1 MLFAGIISLLLLSGP
16 ERPETSSRVHENVHE
31 SQVYFRWDK
40 SNYEDN
46 YRSNSQAADKVYNL
60 MKDIGTERVDS
71 VIVKAYASPEGAY
84 GHNMDLSRRRAN
96 EFDRAV
102 KEKMGLMGADIPITV
117 LPGGEAWE
125 QLRARVEADTVI
137 SATAKKRTLAL
148 LDDDSVPRD
157 TKKWRMMLFYLGE
170 TRQEG
175 DVYHWLLLNHYVYL
189 RCLDIKIYYHDA
201 VPYSL
206 EEPEEEVKGEPA
218 IAPEEPATVTEE
230 PAAQPDT
237 TAVAPSEAFVPSLEL
252 VSPAP
257 ESTAKRRFSPVIGI
271 STNLLF
277 DATYIPN
284 YGFTSVP
291 SFSLEYYPARG
302 HWTFGADVDWSH
314 WLHYDTHK
322 FNQIHNITLHTRRY
336 FKSGE
341 NGFKGLYLQGAL
353 NAAMYGLGWDAHG
366 WEGELLGANLGAGY
380 KINFGRFFIDM
391 GLDVGY
397 FYSRNDPYVW
407 GDDATGWY
415 YYDYVGDPAQ
425 FAPRQKGFQWF
436 GPTRA
441 YISIGLD
448 LFNRRR

>member
-1 MLFAGIISLLLLSGP
+1 MLIVGIISMILFSGP
-16 ERPETSSRVHENVHE
+16 ERPKTSSRVHGNVHE

-46 YRSNSQAADKVYNL
+46 YQSNAQAANKVYNL
-60 MKDIGTERVDS
+60 IKEIGTERVDS

-84 GHNMDLSRRRAN
+84 GHNMDLSRRRAM

-102 KEKMGLMGADIPITV
+102 KEKMGLVGADIPISV

-125 QLRARVEADTVI
+125 QLRARVAADTVI
-137 SATAKKRTLAL
+137 SATAKQRTLAL

-157 TKKWRMMLFYLGE
+157 TKKWRMMHFYLGE

-189 RCLDIKIYYHDA
+189 RCLDINIYYHDA

-206 EEPEEEVKGEPA
+206 EEPVEEVKEEPA
-218 IAPEEPATVTEE
+218 IVPEE

-252 VSPAP
+252 VSPA
-257 ESTAKRRFSPVIGI
+257 SDNTAKRRFSPVIGI

-314 WLHYDTHK
+314 WLHYDTHR
-322 FNQIHNITLHTRRY
+322 FNQIHNISLHTRRY
-336 FKSGE
+336 FRSGE

-353 NAAMYGLGWDAHG
+353 NAAEYGLGWDAHG
-366 WEGELLGANLGAGY
+366 WEGELLGANIGAGY

>member
-1 MLFAGIISLLLLSGP
+1 MLFASIISLLLFSGP

-60 MKDIGTERVDS
+60 MKEIGTERVDS

-84 GHNMDLSRRRAN
+84 GHNMDLSRRRAM

-125 QLRARVEADTVI
+125 QLRARVAADTVI

-157 TKKWRMMLFYLGE
+157 TKKWRMMHFYLGE

-206 EEPEEEVKGEPA
+206 EEPEEVK
-218 IAPEEPATVTEE
+218 EEPAAIAEE

-237 TAVAPSEAFVPSLEL
+237 TAVATSEAFVPSPEL
-252 VSPAP
+252 VSPAT
-257 ESTAKRRFSPVIGI
+257 ESTAKRRFSPVIGL

-277 DATYIPN
+277 DATYIPG

-322 FNQIHNITLHTRRY
+322 FNQIHNISLHTRRY

-353 NAAMYGLGWDAHG
+353 NAAQYGLGWDAHG

-448 LFNRRR
+448 LFSRRKK

>member
-1 MLFAGIISLLLLSGP
+1 MLFASIISLILFSGP
-16 ERPETSSRVHENVHE
+16 ERPETSSRVHGNVHE

-84 GHNMDLSRRRAN
+84 GHNMDLSRRRAM

-157 TKKWRMMLFYLGE
+157 TKKWRMMHFYLGE
-170 TRQEG
+170 TREEG

-206 EEPEEEVKGEPA
+206 EEPEEEVK
-218 IAPEEPATVTEE
+218 EEPSPATEE

-237 TAVAPSEAFVPSLEL
+237 TVVAPSEAFVPSLGL
-252 VSPAP
+252 VSPA
-257 ESTAKRRFSPVIGI
+257 SDNTAKRRFSPVIGI
-271 STNLLF
+271 STNLIF

-415 YYDYVGDPAQ
+415 YFDYTGDPAQ
-425 FAPRQKGFQWF
+425 FSPRQKGFQWF

>member
-1 MLFAGIISLLLLSGP
+1 MLIVGIISMILFSGP
-16 ERPETSSRVHENVHE
+16 ERPETSSRVHGNVHE

-46 YRSNSQAADKVYNL
+46 YQSNAQAANKVYNL
-60 MKDIGTERVDS
+60 IKEIGTERVDS

-84 GHNMDLSRRRAN
+84 GHNMDLSRRRAM

-102 KEKMGLMGADIPITV
+102 KEKMGLVGADIPISV

-125 QLRARVEADTVI
+125 QLRARVAADTVI
-137 SATAKKRTLAL
+137 SATAKQRTLAL

-157 TKKWRMMLFYLGE
+157 TKKWRMMHFYLGE

-189 RCLDIKIYYHDA
+189 RCLDINIYYHDA
-201 VPYSL
+201 VPYSP
-206 EEPEEEVKGEPA
+206 EEPVEEVKEEPA
-218 IAPEEPATVTEE
+218 IVPEE

-252 VSPAP
+252 VSPA
-257 ESTAKRRFSPVIGI
+257 SDNTAKRRFSPVIGI

-314 WLHYDTHK
+314 WLHYDTHR
-322 FNQIHNITLHTRRY
+322 FNQIHNISLHTRRY
-336 FKSGE
+336 FRSGE

-353 NAAMYGLGWDAHG
+353 NAAEYGLGWDAHG
-366 WEGELLGANLGAGY
+366 WEGELLGANIGAGY

-448 LFNRRR
+448 LFNRRRWEGRGSY

>member
-1 MLFAGIISLLLLSGP
+1 MLIVGIISMILFSGP

-46 YRSNSQAADKVYNL
+46 YQSNAQAANKVYNL
-60 MKDIGTERVDS
+60 IKEIGTERVDS

-84 GHNMDLSRRRAN
+84 GHNMDLSRRRAM

-102 KEKMGLMGADIPITV
+102 KEKMGLVGADIPISV

-125 QLRARVEADTVI
+125 QLRARVAADTVI
-137 SATAKKRTLAL
+137 SATAKQRTLAL

-157 TKKWRMMLFYLGE
+157 TKKWRMMHFYLGE

-206 EEPEEEVKGEPA
+206 EEPEEEEVKEEPA
-218 IAPEEPATVTEE
+218 IAPEE

-237 TAVAPSEAFVPSLEL
+237 TAVAPSEAFVPSPEL
-252 VSPAP
+252 VSPAT

-277 DATYIPN
+277 DATYIPG

-314 WLHYDTHK
+314 WLHYDTHR
-322 FNQIHNITLHTRRY
+322 FNQIHNISLHTRRY

-353 NAAMYGLGWDAHG
+353 NAAEYGLGWDAHG
-366 WEGELLGANLGAGY
+366 WEGELLGANIGAGY

-415 YYDYVGDPAQ
+415 YFDYTGDPAQ
-425 FAPRQKGFQWF
+425 FSPRQKGFQWF

>member
-1 MLFAGIISLLLLSGP
+1 MILFSGP

-84 GHNMDLSRRRAN
+84 GHNMDLSRRRAM

-125 QLRARVEADTVI
+125 QLRARVAADTVI

-157 TKKWRMMLFYLGE
+157 TKKWRMMHFYLGE

-206 EEPEEEVKGEPA
+206 EEPEEEVK
-218 IAPEEPATVTEE
+218 EEQPV
-230 PAAQPDT
+230 QPDT
-237 TAVAPSEAFVPSLEL
+237 TAVSASEVFIPSPEL
-252 VSPAP
+252 VFPAP

-277 DATYIPN
+277 DATYIPG

-322 FNQIHNITLHTRRY
+322 FNQIHNISLHTRRY

-415 YYDYVGDPAQ
+415 YFDYTGDPAQ
-425 FAPRQKGFQWF
+425 FSPRQKGFQWF

-448 LFNRRR
+448 LFNRKR

>member
-1 MLFAGIISLLLLSGP
+1 MLILGIISMILFSGP
-16 ERPETSSRVHENVHE
+16 ARPENASRVHENVHE
-31 SQVYFRWDK
+31 TQVYFRWDK

-84 GHNMDLSRRRAN
+84 GHNMDLSRRRAM

-102 KEKMGLMGADIPITV
+102 REKMGLMGADIPITV

-137 SATAKKRTLAL
+137 SATAKQRTLAL

-157 TKKWRMMLFYLGE
+157 TKKWRMMHFYLGE
-170 TRQEG
+170 TREEG

-206 EEPEEEVKGEPA
+206 EEPQEEVK
-218 IAPEEPATVTEE
+218 EEPSPATEE

-237 TAVAPSEAFVPSLEL
+237 TAVSPSEAFVPSLEL
-252 VSPAP
+252 VSPA
-257 ESTAKRRFSPVIGI
+257 SDNTAKRRFSPVIGI

-322 FNQIHNITLHTRRY
+322 FNQIHNISLHTRRY

-353 NAAMYGLGWDAHG
+353 NAAEYGLGWDAHG

-448 LFNRRR
+448 LFNRKR

>member
-1 MLFAGIISLLLLSGP
+1 MS
-16 ERPETSSRVHENVHE
+16 
-31 SQVYFRWDK
+31 
-40 SNYEDN
+40 
-46 YRSNSQAADKVYNL
+46 
-60 MKDIGTERVDS
+60 
-71 VIVKAYASPEGAY
+71 
-84 GHNMDLSRRRAN
+84 
-96 EFDRAV
+96 
-102 KEKMGLMGADIPITV
+102 
-117 LPGGEAWE
+117 
-125 QLRARVEADTVI
+125 
-137 SATAKKRTLAL
+137 
-148 LDDDSVPRD
+148 
-157 TKKWRMMLFYLGE
+157 
-170 TRQEG
+170 
-175 DVYHWLLLNHYVYL
+175 
-189 RCLDIKIYYHDA
+189 
-201 VPYSL
+201 
-206 EEPEEEVKGEPA
+206 
-218 IAPEEPATVTEE
+218 PAT
-230 PAAQPDT
+230 
-237 TAVAPSEAFVPSLEL
+237 
-252 VSPAP
+252 

-322 FNQIHNITLHTRRY
+322 FNQIHNISLHTRRY

>member
-1 MLFAGIISLLLLSGP
+1 MILFSGP

-46 YRSNSQAADKVYNL
+46 YQSNAQAANKVYNL
-60 MKDIGTERVDS
+60 IKEIGTERVDS

-84 GHNMDLSRRRAN
+84 GHNMDLSRRRAM

-102 KEKMGLMGADIPITV
+102 KEKMGLVGADIPISV

-125 QLRARVEADTVI
+125 QLRARVAADTVI
-137 SATAKKRTLAL
+137 SATAKQRTLAL

-157 TKKWRMMLFYLGE
+157 TKKWRMMHFYLGE

-189 RCLDIKIYYHDA
+189 RCLDINIYYHDA

-206 EEPEEEVKGEPA
+206 EEPVEEVKEEPA
-218 IAPEEPATVTEE
+218 IVPEE

-252 VSPAP
+252 VSPA
-257 ESTAKRRFSPVIGI
+257 SDNTAKRRFSPVIGI

-314 WLHYDTHK
+314 WLHYDTHR
-322 FNQIHNITLHTRRY
+322 FNQIHNISLHTRRY
-336 FKSGE
+336 FRSGE

-353 NAAMYGLGWDAHG
+353 NAAEYGLGWDAHG
-366 WEGELLGANLGAGY
+366 WEGELLGANIGAGY

>member
-1 MLFAGIISLLLLSGP
+1 MLIVGIISMILFSGP
-16 ERPETSSRVHENVHE
+16 ERPETSSRVHGNVHE

-60 MKDIGTERVDS
+60 MKEIGTERVDS

-84 GHNMDLSRRRAN
+84 GHNMDLSRRRAM

-102 KEKMGLMGADIPITV
+102 KEKMGLVGADIPISV

-125 QLRARVEADTVI
+125 QLRARVAADTVI
-137 SATAKKRTLAL
+137 SATAKQRTLAL

-157 TKKWRMMLFYLGE
+157 TKKWRMMHFYLGE

-189 RCLDIKIYYHDA
+189 RCLDINIYYHDA

-206 EEPEEEVKGEPA
+206 EEPVEEVKEEPA
-218 IAPEEPATVTEE
+218 IVPEE

-252 VSPAP
+252 VSPA
-257 ESTAKRRFSPVIGI
+257 SDNTAKRRFSPVIGI

-314 WLHYDTHK
+314 WLHYDTHR
-322 FNQIHNITLHTRRY
+322 FNQIHNISLHTRRY
-336 FKSGE
+336 FRSGE

-353 NAAMYGLGWDAHG
+353 NAAEYGLGWDAHG
-366 WEGELLGANLGAGY
+366 WEGELLGANIGAGY

>member
-1 MLFAGIISLLLLSGP
+1 MLIVGIISMILFSGP
-16 ERPETSSRVHENVHE
+16 ERPETSSRVHGNVHE

-46 YRSNSQAADKVYNL
+46 YQSNAQAANKVYNL
-60 MKDIGTERVDS
+60 MKEIGTERVDS

-84 GHNMDLSRRRAN
+84 GHNMDLSRRRAM

-102 KEKMGLMGADIPITV
+102 REKMGLVGADIPITV

-125 QLRARVEADTVI
+125 QLRARVAADTVI
-137 SATAKKRTLAL
+137 SATAKQRTLAL

-157 TKKWRMMLFYLGE
+157 TKKWRMMHFYLGE

-206 EEPEEEVKGEPA
+206 EEPEEVK
-218 IAPEEPATVTEE
+218 EEPATVTEE

-252 VSPAP
+252 VSPA
-257 ESTAKRRFSPVIGI
+257 SDNTAKRRFSPVIGL

-277 DATYIPN
+277 DATYIPG

-322 FNQIHNITLHTRRY
+322 FNQIHNISLHTRRY

-353 NAAMYGLGWDAHG
+353 NAAQYGLGWDAHG

-448 LFNRRR
+448 LFSRKKK

>member
-1 MLFAGIISLLLLSGP
+1 MLFASIISLILFSGP

-60 MKDIGTERVDS
+60 MKEIGTERVDS

-84 GHNMDLSRRRAN
+84 GHNMDLSRRRAM

-125 QLRARVEADTVI
+125 QLRARVAADTVI
-137 SATAKKRTLAL
+137 SATAKQRTLAL

-157 TKKWRMMLFYLGE
+157 TKKWRMMHFYLGE

-206 EEPEEEVKGEPA
+206 EEPEEVK
-218 IAPEEPATVTEE
+218 EEPAAIAEE

-237 TAVAPSEAFVPSLEL
+237 TAVATSEAFVPSPEL
-252 VSPAP
+252 VSPAT
-257 ESTAKRRFSPVIGI
+257 ESTAKRRFSPVIGL

-277 DATYIPN
+277 DATYIPD

-291 SFSLEYYPARG
+291 SFSLEYYPSRG

-322 FNQIHNITLHTRRY
+322 FNQIHNISLHTRRY

-353 NAAMYGLGWDAHG
+353 NAAQYGLGWDAHG

-448 LFNRRR
+448 LFNRKR

>member
-1 MLFAGIISLLLLSGP
+1 MLIVGIISMILFSGP
-16 ERPETSSRVHENVHE
+16 DRPETSSRVHE

-46 YRSNSQAADKVYNL
+46 YQSNAQAANKVYNL
-60 MKDIGTERVDS
+60 IKEIGTERVDS

-84 GHNMDLSRRRAN
+84 GHNMDLSRRRAM

-102 KEKMGLMGADIPITV
+102 KEKMGLVGADIPISV

-125 QLRARVEADTVI
+125 QLRARVAADTVI
-137 SATAKKRTLAL
+137 SATAKQRTLAL

-157 TKKWRMMLFYLGE
+157 TKKWRMMHFYLGE

-206 EEPEEEVKGEPA
+206 EEPEEEEVKEEPA
-218 IAPEEPATVTEE
+218 IAPEE

-237 TAVAPSEAFVPSLEL
+237 TAVAASEASFVPSPEL

-314 WLHYDTHK
+314 WLHYDTHR
-322 FNQIHNITLHTRRY
+322 FNQIHNISLHTRRY

-353 NAAMYGLGWDAHG
+353 NAAEYGLGWDSHG

>member
-1 MLFAGIISLLLLSGP
+1 MLFASIISLILFSGP

-60 MKDIGTERVDS
+60 MKEIGTERVDS

-84 GHNMDLSRRRAN
+84 GHNMDLSRRRAM

-125 QLRARVEADTVI
+125 QLRARVAADTVI
-137 SATAKKRTLAL
+137 SATAKQRTLAL

-157 TKKWRMMLFYLGE
+157 TKKWRMMHFYLGE

-206 EEPEEEVKGEPA
+206 EEPEEEVK
-218 IAPEEPATVTEE
+218 EEPATVTEE
-230 PAAQPDT
+230 PSVKPDT
-237 TAVAPSEAFVPSLEL
+237 TAVAASEAFVPSPEL
-252 VSPAP
+252 ISPAT
-257 ESTAKRRFSPVIGI
+257 ENTAKRRFSPVIGI

-277 DATYIPN
+277 DATYIPG

-314 WLHYDTHK
+314 WLHYDTHR
-322 FNQIHNITLHTRRY
+322 FNQIHNISLHTRRY

-353 NAAMYGLGWDAHG
+353 NAAQYGLGWDAHG

-448 LFNRRR
+448 LFNRKR

>member
-1 MLFAGIISLLLLSGP
+1 MLIVGIISMILFSGP
-16 ERPETSSRVHENVHE
+16 ERPETSSRVHGNVHE

-46 YRSNSQAADKVYNL
+46 YQSNAQAANKVYNL
-60 MKDIGTERVDS
+60 IKEIGTERVDS

-84 GHNMDLSRRRAN
+84 GHNMDLSRRRAM

-125 QLRARVEADTVI
+125 QLRARVAADTVI
-137 SATAKKRTLAL
+137 SATAKQRTLAL

-157 TKKWRMMLFYLGE
+157 TKKWRMMHFYLGE

-189 RCLDIKIYYHDA
+189 RCLDINIYYHDA

-206 EEPEEEVKGEPA
+206 EEPVEEVKEESA
-218 IAPEEPATVTEE
+218 IVPEE

-252 VSPAP
+252 VSPA
-257 ESTAKRRFSPVIGI
+257 SDNTAKRRFSPVIGI

-314 WLHYDTHK
+314 WLHYDTHR
-322 FNQIHNITLHTRRY
+322 FNQIHNISLHTRRY
-336 FKSGE
+336 FRSGE

-353 NAAMYGLGWDAHG
+353 NAAEYGLGWDAHG
-366 WEGELLGANLGAGY
+366 WEGELLGANIGAGY

>member
-1 MLFAGIISLLLLSGP
+1 MILFSGP
-16 ERPETSSRVHENVHE
+16 ERPETSSRVHGNVHE

-46 YRSNSQAADKVYNL
+46 YQSNAQAANKVYNL
-60 MKDIGTERVDS
+60 IKEIGTERVDS

-84 GHNMDLSRRRAN
+84 GHNMDLSRRRAM

-102 KEKMGLMGADIPITV
+102 KEKMGLVGADIPISV

-125 QLRARVEADTVI
+125 QLRARVAADTVI
-137 SATAKKRTLAL
+137 SATAKQRTLAL

-157 TKKWRMMLFYLGE
+157 TKKWRMMHFYLGE

-189 RCLDIKIYYHDA
+189 RCLDINIYYHDA

-206 EEPEEEVKGEPA
+206 EEPVEEVKEEPA
-218 IAPEEPATVTEE
+218 IVPEE

-252 VSPAP
+252 VSPA
-257 ESTAKRRFSPVIGI
+257 SDNTAKRRFSPVIGI

-314 WLHYDTHK
+314 WLHYDTHR
-322 FNQIHNITLHTRRY
+322 FNQIHNISLHTRRY
-336 FKSGE
+336 FRSGE

-353 NAAMYGLGWDAHG
+353 NAAEYGLGWDAHG
-366 WEGELLGANLGAGY
+366 WEGELLGANIGAGY

>member
-1 MLFAGIISLLLLSGP
+1 MLFASIISLILFSGP

-60 MKDIGTERVDS
+60 MKEIGTERVDS

-84 GHNMDLSRRRAN
+84 GHNMDLSRRRAM

-157 TKKWRMMLFYLGE
+157 TKKWRMMHFYLGE

-206 EEPEEEVKGEPA
+206 EEPEEEVK
-218 IAPEEPATVTEE
+218 EEQPV
-230 PAAQPDT
+230 QPDT
-237 TAVAPSEAFVPSLEL
+237 TAVSASEVFIPSPEL
-252 VSPAP
+252 VFPAP

-277 DATYIPN
+277 DATYIPG

-336 FKSGE
+336 FKSGD

-448 LFNRRR
+448 LFNRKR

>member
-1 MLFAGIISLLLLSGP
+1 MILFSGP
-16 ERPETSSRVHENVHE
+16 ERPETSSRVHGNVHE

-46 YRSNSQAADKVYNL
+46 YQSNAQAANKVYNL
-60 MKDIGTERVDS
+60 IKEIGTERVDS

-84 GHNMDLSRRRAN
+84 GHNMDLSRRRAM

-102 KEKMGLMGADIPITV
+102 KEKMGLVGADIPISV

-125 QLRARVEADTVI
+125 QLRARVAADTVI
-137 SATAKKRTLAL
+137 SATAKQRTLAL

-157 TKKWRMMLFYLGE
+157 TKKWRMMHFYLGE

-206 EEPEEEVKGEPA
+206 EEPVEEVKEEPA
-218 IAPEEPATVTEE
+218 IVPEE

-252 VSPAP
+252 VSPA
-257 ESTAKRRFSPVIGI
+257 SDNTAKRRFSPVIGI

-277 DATYIPN
+277 DATYIPG

-314 WLHYDTHK
+314 WLHYDTHR
-322 FNQIHNITLHTRRY
+322 FNQIHNISIHTRRY

-353 NAAMYGLGWDAHG
+353 NAAEYGLGWDAHG

>member
-1 MLFAGIISLLLLSGP
+1 MLIVGIISMILFSGP
-16 ERPETSSRVHENVHE
+16 ERPETSSRVHGNVHE

-46 YRSNSQAADKVYNL
+46 YQSNAQAANKVYNL
-60 MKDIGTERVDS
+60 IKEIGTERVDS

-84 GHNMDLSRRRAN
+84 GHNMDLSRRRAM

-102 KEKMGLMGADIPITV
+102 KEKMGLVGADIPISV

-125 QLRARVEADTVI
+125 QLRARVAADTVI
-137 SATAKKRTLAL
+137 SATAKQRTLAL

-157 TKKWRMMLFYLGE
+157 TKKWRMMHFYLGE

-189 RCLDIKIYYHDA
+189 RCLDINIYYHDA

-206 EEPEEEVKGEPA
+206 EEPEEVK
-218 IAPEEPATVTEE
+218 EEPATVTEE

-252 VSPAP
+252 VSPA
-257 ESTAKRRFSPVIGI
+257 SDNTAKRRFSPVIGI

-314 WLHYDTHK
+314 WLHYDTHR
-322 FNQIHNITLHTRRY
+322 FNQIHNISLHTRRY
-336 FKSGE
+336 FRSGE

-353 NAAMYGLGWDAHG
+353 NAAEYGLGWDAHG
-366 WEGELLGANLGAGY
+366 WEGELLGANIGAGY

>member
-1 MLFAGIISLLLLSGP
+1 MLLVSIISLILFSGP
-16 ERPETSSRVHENVHE
+16 ERPETSSRVHGNVHE

-46 YRSNSQAADKVYNL
+46 YQSNSQAANKVYNL
-60 MKDIGTERVDS
+60 LKDIGTERVDS

-84 GHNMDLSRRRAN
+84 GHNMDLSRRRAL

-102 KEKMGLMGADIPITV
+102 KEKMGLVGADIPITV

-157 TKKWRMMLFYLGE
+157 TKKWRMMHFYLGE
-170 TRQEG
+170 TREEG

-201 VPYSL
+201 VPYAL
-206 EEPEEEVKGEPA
+206 EEPE
-218 IAPEEPATVTEE
+218 I
-230 PAAQPDT
+230 QPDT
-237 TAVAPSEAFVPSLEL
+237 TAVAPSEPDEPVVEADTTAVIAAAGTFVPSPEL
-252 VSPAP
+252 LSPADEKP
-257 ESTAKRRFSPVIGI
+257 KRRFSPVIGI

-314 WLHYDTHK
+314 WLHYDTHR
-322 FNQIHNITLHTRRY
+322 FNQIHNISLHTRRY

-341 NGFKGLYLQGAL
+341 NGFKGLYLQGAI
-353 NAAMYGLGWDAHG
+353 NAAEYGLGWDAHG

>member
-1 MLFAGIISLLLLSGP
+1 MLIVGIISMILFSGP
-16 ERPETSSRVHENVHE
+16 ERPETSSRVHGNVHE

-46 YRSNSQAADKVYNL
+46 YQSNAQAANKVYNL
-60 MKDIGTERVDS
+60 MKEIGTERVDS

-84 GHNMDLSRRRAN
+84 GHNMDLSRRRAM

-102 KEKMGLMGADIPITV
+102 KEKMGLVGADIPISV

-125 QLRARVEADTVI
+125 QLRARVAADTVI
-137 SATAKKRTLAL
+137 SATAKQRTLAL

-157 TKKWRMMLFYLGE
+157 TKKWRMMHFYLGE
-170 TRQEG
+170 TREEG

-206 EEPEEEVKGEPA
+206 EEPEEEEVKEEPA
-218 IAPEEPATVTEE
+218 IAPEEPT
-230 PAAQPDT
+230 AQPDT
-237 TAVAPSEAFVPSLEL
+237 TAVAASEASFVPSLEL

-314 WLHYDTHK
+314 WLHYDTHR
-322 FNQIHNITLHTRRY
+322 FNQIHNISLHTRRY

-353 NAAMYGLGWDAHG
+353 NAAEYGLGWDAHG

>member
-1 MLFAGIISLLLLSGP
+1 MLILGIISMILFSGP
-16 ERPETSSRVHENVHE
+16 ERPENASRVHEN
-31 SQVYFRWDK
+31 QVYFRWDK

-84 GHNMDLSRRRAN
+84 GHNMDLSRRRAM

-157 TKKWRMMLFYLGE
+157 TKKWRMMHFYLGE
-170 TRQEG
+170 TREEG

-206 EEPEEEVKGEPA
+206 EEPEEEVK
-218 IAPEEPATVTEE
+218 EEQPV
-230 PAAQPDT
+230 QPDT
-237 TAVAPSEAFVPSLEL
+237 TAVSASEAFIPSSEL
-252 VSPAP
+252 VSPA
-257 ESTAKRRFSPVIGI
+257 SDNTAKRRFSPVIGI

-284 YGFTSVP
+284 YGFSSVP

-314 WLHYDTHK
+314 WLHYDTHR

-448 LFNRRR
+448 LFNRKR

>member
-1 MLFAGIISLLLLSGP
+1 MLILGIISMILFSGP
-16 ERPETSSRVHENVHE
+16 ERPENASRVHDNVHE
-31 SQVYFRWDK
+31 TQVYFRWDK

-84 GHNMDLSRRRAN
+84 GHNMDLSRRRAM

-157 TKKWRMMLFYLGE
+157 TKKWRMMHFYLGE
-170 TRQEG
+170 TREEG

-206 EEPEEEVKGEPA
+206 EEPEEEVK
-218 IAPEEPATVTEE
+218 EEQPV
-230 PAAQPDT
+230 QPDT
-237 TAVAPSEAFVPSLEL
+237 TAVSASEAFIPSQEL
-252 VSPAP
+252 VSPA
-257 ESTAKRRFSPVIGI
+257 SDNTAKRRFSPVIGI

-448 LFNRRR
+448 LFNRKR

>member
-1 MLFAGIISLLLLSGP
+1 MLIVGIISMILFSGP
-16 ERPETSSRVHENVHE
+16 ERPETSSRVHGNVHE

-46 YRSNSQAADKVYNL
+46 YQSNAQAANKVYNL
-60 MKDIGTERVDS
+60 IKEIGTERVDS

-84 GHNMDLSRRRAN
+84 GHNMDLSRRRAM

-125 QLRARVEADTVI
+125 QLRARVAADTVI
-137 SATAKKRTLAL
+137 SATAKQRTLAL

-157 TKKWRMMLFYLGE
+157 TKKWRMMHFYLGE

-189 RCLDIKIYYHDA
+189 RCLDINIYYHDA

-206 EEPEEEVKGEPA
+206 EEPVEEVKEEPA
-218 IAPEEPATVTEE
+218 IVPEE

-252 VSPAP
+252 VSPA
-257 ESTAKRRFSPVIGI
+257 SDNTAKRRFSPVIGI

-314 WLHYDTHK
+314 WLHYDTHR
-322 FNQIHNITLHTRRY
+322 FNQIHNISLHTRRY
-336 FKSGE
+336 FRSGE

-353 NAAMYGLGWDAHG
+353 NAAEYGLGWDAHG
-366 WEGELLGANLGAGY
+366 WEGELLGANIGAGY

>member
-1 MLFAGIISLLLLSGP
+1 MILFSGP
-16 ERPETSSRVHENVHE
+16 ERPETSSRVHGNVHE

-46 YRSNSQAADKVYNL
+46 YQSNAQAANKVYNL
-60 MKDIGTERVDS
+60 IKEIGTERVDS

-84 GHNMDLSRRRAN
+84 GHNMDLSRRRAM

-102 KEKMGLMGADIPITV
+102 KEKMGLVGADIPISV

-125 QLRARVEADTVI
+125 QLRARVAADTVI
-137 SATAKKRTLAL
+137 SATAKQRTLAL

-157 TKKWRMMLFYLGE
+157 TKKWRMMHFYLGE

-206 EEPEEEVKGEPA
+206 EEPVEEVKEEPA
-218 IAPEEPATVTEE
+218 IVPEE

-252 VSPAP
+252 VSPA
-257 ESTAKRRFSPVIGI
+257 SDNTAKRRFSPVIGI

-277 DATYIPN
+277 DATYIPG

-314 WLHYDTHK
+314 WLHYDTHR
-322 FNQIHNITLHTRRY
+322 FNQIHNISIHTRRY
-336 FKSGE
+336 FRSGE

-353 NAAMYGLGWDAHG
+353 NAAEYGLGWDAHG

>member
-1 MLFAGIISLLLLSGP
+1 MLFASIISLLLFSGP
-16 ERPETSSRVHENVHE
+16 ERPENASRLHKNVHE

-46 YRSNSQAADKVYNL
+46 YHSNSQAADKVYNL
-60 MKDIGTERVDS
+60 MKEIGTERVDS

-84 GHNMDLSRRRAN
+84 GHNMDLSRRRAM

-125 QLRARVEADTVI
+125 QLRARVAADTVI

-157 TKKWRMMLFYLGE
+157 TKKWRMMHFYLGE

-206 EEPEEEVKGEPA
+206 EEPAP
-218 IAPEEPATVTEE
+218 APEEPATK
-230 PAAQPDT
+230 PDT
-237 TAVAPSEAFVPSLEL
+237 TAVAASEAPFVPSPEL
-252 VSPAP
+252 ISPAT

-277 DATYIPN
+277 DATYIPG

-314 WLHYDTHK
+314 WLHYDTHR
-322 FNQIHNITLHTRRY
+322 FNQIHNISLHTRRY

-341 NGFKGLYLQGAL
+341 NGFKGLYLQGGI
-353 NAAMYGLGWDAHG
+353 NAAEYGLGWDAHG

-448 LFNRRR
+448 LFNRKR

>member
-1 MLFAGIISLLLLSGP
+1 MLIVGIISMILFSGP
-16 ERPETSSRVHENVHE
+16 ERPETSSRVHGNVHE

-46 YRSNSQAADKVYNL
+46 YQSNAQAANKVYNL
-60 MKDIGTERVDS
+60 IKEIGTERVDS

-84 GHNMDLSRRRAN
+84 GHNMDLSRRRAM

-102 KEKMGLMGADIPITV
+102 KEKMGLVGADIPISV

-125 QLRARVEADTVI
+125 QLRARVAADTVI
-137 SATAKKRTLAL
+137 SATAKQRTLAL

-157 TKKWRMMLFYLGE
+157 TKKWRMMHFYLGE

-189 RCLDIKIYYHDA
+189 RCLDINIYYHDA

-206 EEPEEEVKGEPA
+206 EEPVEEVKAEPA
-218 IAPEEPATVTEE
+218 IVPEE

-252 VSPAP
+252 VSPA
-257 ESTAKRRFSPVIGI
+257 SDNTAKRRFSPVIGI

-314 WLHYDTHK
+314 WLHYDTHR
-322 FNQIHNITLHTRRY
+322 FNQIHNISLHTRRY
-336 FKSGE
+336 FRSGE

-353 NAAMYGLGWDAHG
+353 NAAEYGLGWDAHG
-366 WEGELLGANLGAGY
+366 WEGELLGANIGAGY

>member
-1 MLFAGIISLLLLSGP
+1 MLILGIISMILFSGP
-16 ERPETSSRVHENVHE
+16 ERPENASRVHET
-31 SQVYFRWDK
+31 QVYFCWDK

-84 GHNMDLSRRRAN
+84 GHNMDLSRRRAM

-157 TKKWRMMLFYLGE
+157 TKKWRMMHFYLGE
-170 TRQEG
+170 TREEG

-206 EEPEEEVKGEPA
+206 EEPEEEVK
-218 IAPEEPATVTEE
+218 EEQPV
-230 PAAQPDT
+230 QPDT
-237 TAVAPSEAFVPSLEL
+237 TAVSASEAFIPSQEL
-252 VSPAP
+252 VSPA
-257 ESTAKRRFSPVIGI
+257 SDNTAKRRFSPVIGI

-314 WLHYDTHK
+314 WLHYDTHQ
-322 FNQIHNITLHTRRY
+322 FNQIHNISLHTRRY

-353 NAAMYGLGWDAHG
+353 NAAEYGLGWDAHG

>member
-1 MLFAGIISLLLLSGP
+1 MLFASIISLILFSGP

-60 MKDIGTERVDS
+60 MKEIGTERVDS

-84 GHNMDLSRRRAN
+84 GHNMDLSRRRAM

-125 QLRARVEADTVI
+125 QLRARVAADTVI

-157 TKKWRMMLFYLGE
+157 TKKWRMMHFYLGE

-206 EEPEEEVKGEPA
+206 EEPEEVK
-218 IAPEEPATVTEE
+218 EEPAAVTEE

-237 TAVAPSEAFVPSLEL
+237 TAVAASEAYVPNPEL
-252 VSPAP
+252 ISPAT
-257 ESTAKRRFSPVIGI
+257 ESTAKRRFSPVIGL

-277 DATYIPN
+277 DATYIPS

-291 SFSLEYYPARG
+291 SFSLEYYPSRG
-302 HWTFGADVDWSH
+302 H
-314 WLHYDTHK
+314 
-322 FNQIHNITLHTRRY
+322 
-336 FKSGE
+336 
-341 NGFKGLYLQGAL
+341 
-353 NAAMYGLGWDAHG
+353 
-366 WEGELLGANLGAGY
+366 
-380 KINFGRFFIDM
+380 
-391 GLDVGY
+391 
-397 FYSRNDPYVW
+397 
-407 GDDATGWY
+407 
-415 YYDYVGDPAQ
+415 
-425 FAPRQKGFQWF
+425 
-436 GPTRA
+436 
-441 YISIGLD
+441 
-448 LFNRRR
+448 

>member
-1 MLFAGIISLLLLSGP
+1 MLILGIISMILFSGP
-16 ERPETSSRVHENVHE
+16 ARPENASRVHENVHE
-31 SQVYFRWDK
+31 TQVYFRWDK

-84 GHNMDLSRRRAN
+84 GHNMDLSRRRAM

-102 KEKMGLMGADIPITV
+102 REKMGLMGADIPITV

-157 TKKWRMMLFYLGE
+157 TKKWRMMHFYLGE
-170 TRQEG
+170 TREEG

-206 EEPEEEVKGEPA
+206 EEPQEEVK
-218 IAPEEPATVTEE
+218 EEPSPATEE

-237 TAVAPSEAFVPSLEL
+237 TAVSPSEAFVPSLEL
-252 VSPAP
+252 VSPA
-257 ESTAKRRFSPVIGI
+257 SDNTAKRRFSPVIGI

-322 FNQIHNITLHTRRY
+322 FNQIHNISLHTRRY

-353 NAAMYGLGWDAHG
+353 NAAEYGLGWDAHG

-448 LFNRRR
+448 LFNRKR

>member
-1 MLFAGIISLLLLSGP
+1 MILFSGP
-16 ERPETSSRVHENVHE
+16 ERPENASRVHEN
-31 SQVYFRWDK
+31 QVYFRWDK

-84 GHNMDLSRRRAN
+84 GHNMDLSRRRAM

-157 TKKWRMMLFYLGE
+157 TKKWRMMHFYLGE
-170 TRQEG
+170 TREEG

-206 EEPEEEVKGEPA
+206 EEPEEEVK
-218 IAPEEPATVTEE
+218 EEQPV
-230 PAAQPDT
+230 QPDT
-237 TAVAPSEAFVPSLEL
+237 TAVSASEAFIPSQEL
-252 VSPAP
+252 VSPA
-257 ESTAKRRFSPVIGI
+257 SDNTAKRRFSPVIGI

-448 LFNRRR
+448 LFNRKR

>member
-16 ERPETSSRVHENVHE
+16 ERPETSLRVHENVHE

-84 GHNMDLSRRRAN
+84 GHNMDLSRRRAM

-102 KEKMGLMGADIPITV
+102 KEKMGLVGADIPISV

-137 SATAKKRTLAL
+137 SATAKQRTLAL

-157 TKKWRMMLFYLGE
+157 TKKWRMMHFYLGE

-218 IAPEEPATVTEE
+218 TVTEE

-237 TAVAPSEAFVPSLEL
+237 TAVAPSEVFIPSPEL

-257 ESTAKRRFSPVIGI
+257 ESAAKRRFSPVIGI

-336 FKSGE
+336 FKSGD

-415 YYDYVGDPAQ
+415 YFDYTGDPAQ
-425 FAPRQKGFQWF
+425 FSPRQKGFQWF

>member
-1 MLFAGIISLLLLSGP
+1 MLILGIISMILLSGP

-84 GHNMDLSRRRAN
+84 GHNMDLSRRRAM

-102 KEKMGLMGADIPITV
+102 KEKMGLMGADIPISV

-157 TKKWRMMLFYLGE
+157 TKKWRMMHFYLGE
-170 TRQEG
+170 TREEG

-206 EEPEEEVKGEPA
+206 EEPEEEVKGEQP
-218 IAPEEPATVTEE
+218 V
-230 PAAQPDT
+230 QPDT
-237 TAVAPSEAFVPSLEL
+237 TAVAPSEAFIPSPEL

-257 ESTAKRRFSPVIGI
+257 ESAAKRRFSPVIGI

-336 FKSGE
+336 FKSGD

-415 YYDYVGDPAQ
+415 YFDYTGDPAQ
-425 FAPRQKGFQWF
+425 FSPRQKGFQWF

>member
-1 MLFAGIISLLLLSGP
+1 MLIVGIISMILFSGP
-16 ERPETSSRVHENVHE
+16 ERPETSSRVHGNVHE

-46 YRSNSQAADKVYNL
+46 YQSNAQAANKVYNL
-60 MKDIGTERVDS
+60 MKEIGTERVDS

-84 GHNMDLSRRRAN
+84 GHNMDLSRRRAM

-102 KEKMGLMGADIPITV
+102 REKMGLVGADIPITV

-125 QLRARVEADTVI
+125 QLRARVAADTVI
-137 SATAKKRTLAL
+137 SATAKQRTLAL

-157 TKKWRMMLFYLGE
+157 TKKWRMMHFYLGE

-206 EEPEEEVKGEPA
+206 EEPEEVK
-218 IAPEEPATVTEE
+218 EEPAAIAEE

-237 TAVAPSEAFVPSLEL
+237 TAVATSEAFVPSLEL
-252 VSPAP
+252 VSPA
-257 ESTAKRRFSPVIGI
+257 SDNTAKRRFSPVIGL

-277 DATYIPN
+277 DATYIPG

-291 SFSLEYYPARG
+291 SFSLEYYPFRG

-322 FNQIHNITLHTRRY
+322 FNQIHNISLHTRMPIR
-336 FKSGE
+336 S
-341 NGFKGLYLQGAL
+341 ASRT
-353 NAAMYGLGWDAHG
+353 
-366 WEGELLGANLGAGY
+366 
-380 KINFGRFFIDM
+380 I
-391 GLDVGY
+391 
-397 FYSRNDPYVW
+397 YSLC
-407 GDDATGWY
+407 G
-415 YYDYVGDPAQ
+415 
-425 FAPRQKGFQWF
+425 
-436 GPTRA
+436 
-441 YISIGLD
+441 
-448 LFNRRR
+448 

>member
-1 MLFAGIISLLLLSGP
+1 MILFSGP
-16 ERPETSSRVHENVHE
+16 ERPETSSRVHGNVHE

-46 YRSNSQAADKVYNL
+46 YQSNAQAANKVYNL
-60 MKDIGTERVDS
+60 IKEIGTERVDS

-84 GHNMDLSRRRAN
+84 GHNMDLSRRRAM

-102 KEKMGLMGADIPITV
+102 KEKMGLVGADIPISV

-125 QLRARVEADTVI
+125 QLRARVAADTVI

-157 TKKWRMMLFYLGE
+157 TKKWRMMHFYLGE

-257 ESTAKRRFSPVIGI
+257 DNTAKRRFSPVIGI

-314 WLHYDTHK
+314 WLHYDTHR
-322 FNQIHNITLHTRRY
+322 FNQIHNISLHTRRY
-336 FKSGE
+336 FRSGE

-353 NAAMYGLGWDAHG
+353 NAAEYGLGWDAHG
-366 WEGELLGANLGAGY
+366 WEGELLGANIGAGY

>member
-1 MLFAGIISLLLLSGP
+1 MLFASIISLLLLSGP

-60 MKDIGTERVDS
+60 MKEIGTERVDS
-71 VIVKAYASPEGAY
+71 VIVKAYASPEGVY
-84 GHNMDLSRRRAN
+84 GHNMDLSRRRAM

-102 KEKMGLMGADIPITV
+102 KEKMGLIGADIPITV

-125 QLRARVEADTVI
+125 QLRARVAADTVI

-157 TKKWRMMLFYLGE
+157 TKKWRMMHFYLGE

-218 IAPEEPATVTEE
+218 TVTEE
-230 PAAQPDT
+230 PAAQHDT
-237 TAVAPSEAFVPSLEL
+237 TAVAASEAFIPSLEL
-252 VSPAP
+252 VSPA
-257 ESTAKRRFSPVIGI
+257 SDNTAKRRFSPVIGI

-336 FKSGE
+336 FKSGD

-353 NAAMYGLGWDAHG
+353 NAAQYGLGWDAHG

-448 LFNRRR
+448 LFNRKR

>member
-1 MLFAGIISLLLLSGP
+1 MLILGIISMILFSGP
-16 ERPETSSRVHENVHE
+16 ERPENASRVHENVHE

-84 GHNMDLSRRRAN
+84 GHNMDLSRRRAM

-157 TKKWRMMLFYLGE
+157 TKKWRMMHFYLGE
-170 TRQEG
+170 TREEG

-206 EEPEEEVKGEPA
+206 EEPEEEVK
-218 IAPEEPATVTEE
+218 EEQPV
-230 PAAQPDT
+230 QPDT
-237 TAVAPSEAFVPSLEL
+237 TAVSASEVFIPSPEL

-277 DATYIPN
+277 DATYIPG

-336 FKSGE
+336 FKSGD

>member
-1 MLFAGIISLLLLSGP
+1 MLFASIISLLLLSGP

-84 GHNMDLSRRRAN
+84 GHNMDLSRRRAM

-157 TKKWRMMLFYLGE
+157 TKKWRMMHFYLGE
-170 TRQEG
+170 TREEG

-237 TAVAPSEAFVPSLEL
+237 TAVAASEAFVPSLEL

-277 DATYIPN
+277 DATYIPG

-336 FKSGE
+336 FKSGD

-415 YYDYVGDPAQ
+415 YFDYTGDPAQ
-425 FAPRQKGFQWF
+425 FSPRQKGFQWF